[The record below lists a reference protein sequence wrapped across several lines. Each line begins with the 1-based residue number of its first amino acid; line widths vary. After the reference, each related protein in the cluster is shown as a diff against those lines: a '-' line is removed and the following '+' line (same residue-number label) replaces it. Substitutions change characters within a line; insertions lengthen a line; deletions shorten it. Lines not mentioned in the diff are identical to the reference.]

1 MRLYA
6 TLAMTATAAA
16 LMFNFWQ
23 AYSKTV
29 RPLVIDDMQPALANA
44 DNDLTPVLRHQARTA
59 MLELQHRQ
67 PQF

>member
-1 MRLYA
+1 MRLHA
-6 TLAMTATAAA
+6 TLAMIATAAA

-23 AYSKTV
+23 AYSETD
-29 RPLVIDDMQPALANA
+29 RPLVIDDMQPVLANA
-44 DNDLTPVLRHQARTA
+44 DNDLTPRLRHQARTA